1 MQAVKV
7 RKDAIAVASRAGV
20 RLEPVLV
27 ISPNEHAYVARTE
40 PDGCTI
46 MIPLPS
52 LAVIP
57 EGNRLQGK
65 PPATRW
71 ADVRRSDDP
80 GGEEIVAVDIVAGF
94 HRAVHLAMEMFL
106 KAAQL
111 RMILVPYQ
119 FGGPAFQ
126 RHGGP
131 SRLRWRSRPDACAAE
146 KLSLD
151 DGHLLAGSD
160 EKPRQR
166 WPGLPSPNDD
176 RIMMAH
182 GETRVVI
189 PQLWRDPAL
198 TRAGLR
204 PRSGQNLPPT
214 VPA

>member
-71 ADVRRSDDP
+71 TSSC
-80 GGEEIVAVDIVAGF
+80 
-94 HRAVHLAMEMFL
+94 L
-106 KAAQL
+106 
-111 RMILVPYQ
+111 
-119 FGGPAFQ
+119 
-126 RHGGP
+126 
-131 SRLRWRSRPDACAAE
+131 SRGC
-146 KLSLD
+146 
-151 DGHLLAGSD
+151 
-160 EKPRQR
+160 
-166 WPGLPSPNDD
+166 SPI
-176 RIMMAH
+176 R
-182 GETRVVI
+182 
-189 PQLWRDPAL
+189 
-198 TRAGLR
+198 
-204 PRSGQNLPPT
+204 
-214 VPA
+214 